1 METCRPIL
9 LTIPLN
15 LLSSFNCITTAMD
28 PSIATLHHSSSQ
40 LCGDSPSFPPFRSI
54 RVFSLSCCFS
64 ALRLSATPQ
73 LSITCPSTLWHSH
86 VTSLPP
92 HSEAAFV
99 LCGVFNVSHT
109 TFIFLHM
116 FINVRVIYKHEMKN

>member
-40 LCGDSPSFPPFRSI
+40 LCGDIPFFLPFRSI
-54 RVFSLSCCFS
+54 RFFSLSCCFS
-64 ALRLSATPQ
+64 SIHLSAMPQ
-73 LSITCPSTLWHSH
+73 FSITFPSILRHSH

-92 HSEAAFV
+92 RTCVF
-99 LCGVFNVSHT
+99 CGVFNVSHT
-109 TFIFLHM
+109 TFNCLPQM
-116 FINVRVIYKHEMKN
+116 FINVRVIYKHEVN